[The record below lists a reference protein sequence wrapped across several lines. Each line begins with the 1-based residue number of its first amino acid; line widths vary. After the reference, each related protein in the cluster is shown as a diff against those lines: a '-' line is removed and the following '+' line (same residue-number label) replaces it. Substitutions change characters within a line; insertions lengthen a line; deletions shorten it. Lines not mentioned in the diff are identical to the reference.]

1 MKINKPRAISV
12 PLLEGSTHLCAR
24 IQNSAS
30 RGVSIGFRNEK
41 GLEERPKAI
50 IRTIFRSGGL
60 WKGKED

>member
-1 MKINKPRAISV
+1 MNLKQFQCRSMTEA
-12 PLLEGSTHLCAR
+12 HLCAR

-30 RGVSIGFRNEK
+30 SGVSIGFRNEK

-50 IRTIFRSGGL
+50 IRKIFRFRGL